1 MRSAALLAAVLACAA
16 PAAAADLPA
25 TTTSTYSIVRARFV
39 PQETLVTPDGPDPY
53 IGVKVRGAVQI
64 RRVLSGKPEHKAFS
78 AELWLPK
85 MSGPLDVYLLLET
98 EPEGAPQIA
107 AWSLARSGFCID
119 PETAL
124 DGPTED
130 IIRLRKEYPCK
141 RRSQ

>member
-1 MRSAALLAAVLACAA
+1 MRLAALLVAILAAAA

-25 TTTSTYSIVRARFV
+25 TTTATYTIVRARFA

-64 RRVLSGKPEHKAFS
+64 RRVLSGKPDRKRFS

-107 AWSLARSGFCID
+107 AWSLTRNGFCIEAD
-119 PETAL
+119 QVV
-124 DGPTED
+124 DGPVKT
-130 IIRLRKEYPCK
+130 ILRLRHAHPC
-141 RRSQ
+141 RRR